1 VPCFALAGTHKKE
14 GFWFWQG
21 ANRSDTGWYGEDWQ
35 HGQGQK
41 TLFYVPDRVK
51 HCTRFKDDLQHPR
64 VSVVV
69 RIGMGRKASF
79 CSQ

>member
-1 VPCFALAGTHKKE
+1 LRLLAPIKKR
-14 GFWFWQG
+14 GFGSGKAQTAAIPG
-21 ANRSDTGWYGEDWQ
+21 GIARIGNTARAE
-35 HGQGQK
+35 K